1 MRALVVAIGLVACV
15 RAPAE
20 VKPDPATT
28 SDDASRL
35 DAAIRASGERLR
47 ALARPDGSFLYEY
60 RVRDGEPIAG
70 YNIVRHAGAI
80 YALAMFEHVAPDPRT
95 REAITRTT
103 KFLLGAIRPLASPPE
118 TSAIY
123 GMAAPG
129 ELAADAVLGATGL
142 GLVALIAADSLEPGA
157 IPADT
162 LRALGNFLVFMQ
174 NPDGSFHSTYTAESG
189 PSNRFDS
196 LYYPGEAIL
205 ALAQLAAHDRDPRWH
220 EGRVARDPVSRD
232 VARERQRRA
241 ERQLGRRR
249 DRRALAPGRARRR
262 RPRLLARHAAQIA
275 AVNTS
280 TQIADPKS
288 ALFGCYTDDGR
299 TTPSSTHLE
308 GLLAAAAILP
318 HEMLAPSIDA
328 GIHFLLA
335 SQLSDGAM
343 PADQRRK
350 RTVRIDYIQH
360 ALSAFIGYRAF
371 EARK

>member
-1 MRALVVAIGLVACV
+1 V

-20 VKPDPATT
+20 VKPDPAVAG
-28 SDDASRL
+28 DDASRL

-80 YALAMFEHVAPDPRT
+80 YALAMFEQVAPDPRT
-95 REAITRTT
+95 RETIARTT
-103 KFLLGAIRPLASPPE
+103 KFLLGAIRPLASPAE

-123 GMAAPG
+123 GMTAPG
-129 ELAADAVLGATGL
+129 ELADDAVLGATGL
-142 GLVALIAADSLEPGA
+142 GLVALIAADALDPGA
-157 IPADT
+157 VSGDT

-174 NPDGSFHSTYTAESG
+174 NPDGSFHSTYTVESG

-205 ALAQLAAHDRDPRWH
+205 ALAQLAARDRDPRWH
-220 EGRVARDPVSRD
+220 DAALRGIRYLATSRANGRD
-232 VARERQRRA
+232 VPSDNWAVVATEELLRQGGLDA
-241 ERQLGRRR
+241 ADR
-249 DRRALAPGRARRR
+249 D
-262 RPRLLARHAAQIA
+262 LLARHAAQIA

-280 TQIADPKS
+280 TQNADPKS

-308 GLLAAAAILP
+308 GLLAAASILP
-318 HEMLAPSIDA
+318 RETLEPSIDA

-335 SQLSDGAM
+335 SMLPDGAM
-343 PADQRRK
+343 PADQRK

-360 ALSAFIGYRAF
+360 ALSAFIRYRAF